1 MKRFRILPVIALLL
15 LLVPAVMAGGWATIT
30 LDDAPGE
37 IHAGEPWA
45 VGFTVLQHGVTPV
58 HNLGKDL
65 PIVPKLTATN
75 AVTGERLE
83 ALASR
88 TEELG
93 HFTVEIT
100 FPDEGEWEWA
110 IEPRPLAGDTR
121 FEPLTVLAP
130 VNARNL
136 SAVALGDASLAAV
149 IGIAALV
156 VALGALPWLYVRRR
170 ARPRPSEA

>member
-1 MKRFRILPVIALLL
+1 
-15 LLVPAVMAGGWATIT
+15 MAGGWATIS

-37 IHAGEPWA
+37 IHAGEPWT

-58 HNLGKDL
+58 HDLGKDL
-65 PIVPKLTATN
+65 PIVPKLAATN
-75 AVTGERLE
+75 AATGERLE
-83 ALASR
+83 AIARR
-88 TEELG
+88 TKEPG

-100 FPDEGEWEWA
+100 FPGEGEWEWT

-121 FEPLTVLAP
+121 FEPLAVLPP
-130 VNARNL
+130 VSARNL
-136 SAVALGDASLAAV
+136 SAVVMGDASLAAF

-170 ARPRPSEA
+170 THTRPSEA